1 MQTFSCKVLTPQGQ
15 IAEIKIKEN
24 DKLSCMKKLKK
35 HGMTPISI
43 EPSFN
48 IWNNKKSKKITATI
62 HSRKKKKSFLLK
74 TISDIEL
81 FNNVS
86 IEEIK
91 DFTED
96 LYALRKSGFSSKHSL
111 RTIMNKTEN
120 STFKECLK
128 DVINAVDSGKYLYKA
143 MKEHKDI
150 FPLVYINLI
159 KTGELTK
166 SLDAS
171 LKHAITYLEDEQK
184 IKRKVKN
191 ILIPNMLSFFGIL
204 AMLVLAILIIIPN
217 LQNILMSYG
226 TTIKLPRILTLLS
239 TIINVF
245 IKFWYIWIF
254 VIIGIGLWF
263 SKYINSENGRAKLDA
278 LKYNNKLLGKLLYLL
293 DFSRVIRSIFLNL
306 QNKMRI
312 EDALE
317 ISKNVTK
324 NTYMFSLIEKSIN
337 NVYIGKSWLD
347 VFSNEKLL
355 NPIILEL
362 LKKSEKTKDIQDFT
376 SALKYLDKD
385 IEKEIQKFL
394 KKLPEI
400 SYIIV
405 GLALLLFVV
414 TVLIPCM
421 QIYLSGL
428 LFI

>member
-1 MQTFSCKVLTPQGQ
+1 MQNFSCKVLTPQGQ
-15 IAEIKIKEN
+15 VAEIKVREN
-24 DKLSCMKKLKK
+24 DKISCMKKLKRN
-35 HGMTPISI
+35 GITPISI

-48 IWNNKKSKKITATI
+48 ILQNKKSKKITATI
-62 HSRKKKKSFLLK
+62 HSRKKKKSFLLR
-74 TISDIEL
+74 TINDIEL
-81 FNNVS
+81 FNKVS

-96 LYALRKSGFSSKHSL
+96 LYALRKSNFSTKHSL
-111 RTIMNKTEN
+111 LTIINKTEN
-120 STFKECLK
+120 PIFRECLK
-128 DVINAVDSGKYLYKA
+128 NVLSSVEGGKYLYKA

-166 SLDAS
+166 SLDES

-184 IKRKVKN
+184 IKKKVKN
-191 ILIPNMLSFFGIL
+191 ILLPNILSFFGIII
-204 AMLVLAILIIIPN
+204 MLILAILIVIPN

-226 TTIKLPRILTLLS
+226 TNIKMPRILS
-239 TIINVF
+239 IISSVINGV
-245 IKFWYIWIF
+245 IRFWYIWLLI
-254 VIIGIGLWF
+254 IIGFGIWF
-263 SKYINSENGRAKLDA
+263 VKYINSENGKIKIDSF
-278 LKYNNKLLGKLLYLL
+278 KYNNRLVGKLLYLL

-312 EDALE
+312 QDALE

-324 NTYMFSLIEKSIN
+324 NTYMFGLIEKSIN
-337 NVYIGKSWLD
+337 NVYVGKSWLD

-362 LKKSEKTKDIQDFT
+362 LKKSEKTNAIQDFT

-385 IEKEIQKFL
+385 IEKEINKVL

-400 SYIIV
+400 SYIFV

>member
-1 MQTFSCKVLTPQGQ
+1 MQNFSCKVLTPQGQ
-15 IAEIKIKEN
+15 VAEIKVKEN
-24 DKLSCMKKLKK
+24 DKISCMKKLKRN
-35 HGMTPISI
+35 GMTPISI

-48 IWNNKKSKKITATI
+48 ILKNKKSKKITATI

-74 TISDIEL
+74 TINDIEL
-81 FNNVS
+81 FNKVS

-96 LYALRKSGFSSKHSL
+96 LYTLRKSNFSTKHSL
-111 RTIMNKTEN
+111 RTIINKTEN
-120 STFKECLK
+120 TYFRECLI
-128 DVINAVDSGKYLYKA
+128 DVLNAVDSGKYLYKA
-143 MKEHKDI
+143 MKEHKDV
-150 FPLVYINLI
+150 FPHVYINLI

-166 SLDAS
+166 SIDES
-171 LKHAITYLEDEQK
+171 LKHSITYLEDEQK
-184 IKRKVKN
+184 IKKKVKN
-191 ILIPNMLSFFGIL
+191 ILLPNIVSFFGII
-204 AMLVLAILIIIPN
+204 AMLVLAILIVIPN

-226 TTIKLPRILTLLS
+226 SNIKMPKILT
-239 TIINVF
+239 IISQIIHIIV
-245 IKFWYIWIF
+245 KFWYIWLLIL
-254 VIIGIGLWF
+254 IGFGIWGTKF
-263 SKYINSENGRAKLDA
+263 INSEKGKNKIDSF
-278 LKYNNKLLGKLLYLL
+278 KYNNKLIGKLLYLL

-324 NTYMFSLIEKSIN
+324 NTYMFGLIEKSIN
-337 NVYIGKSWLD
+337 NVYVGKSWLD

-362 LKKSEKTKDIQDFT
+362 LKKSEKTKAIQDFT

-385 IEKEIQKFL
+385 IEKEINKVL

-400 SYIIV
+400 SYIFV

-414 TVLIPCM
+414 TVLVPCM

>member
-24 DKLSCMKKLKK
+24 DKLSCMKRLKK
-35 HGMTPISI
+35 NGMTPISI

-48 IWNNKKSKKITATI
+48 IWKNKKSRKITATI
-62 HSRKKKKSFLLK
+62 HSRKKKKSILLK
-74 TISDIEL
+74 TINDIEL
-81 FNNVS
+81 FNKVS

-96 LYALRKSGFSSKHSL
+96 LYALRKSGFSTKHSL

-120 STFKECLK
+120 ASFKECLK
-128 DVINAVDSGKYLYKA
+128 DVINAVDAGKYLYKA

-191 ILIPNMLSFFGIL
+191 ILIPNVLSFFGIIV
-204 AMLVLAILIIIPN
+204 MLVLTILIIIPN

-226 TTIKLPRILTLLS
+226 TSIKMPRILRLIS
-239 TIINVF
+239 AIINIF
-245 IKFWYIWIF
+245 IKLWYVWIL
-254 VIIGIGLWF
+254 IAIGLGVWF
-263 SKYINSENGRAKLDA
+263 SKYINSEKGKAKLDA
-278 LKYNNKLLGKLLYLL
+278 YKYNNKLLGKLLYLL

-324 NTYMFSLIEKSIN
+324 NTYMFGLIEKSIN
-337 NVYIGKSWLD
+337 NVYVGKSWLD

-385 IEKEIQKFL
+385 IEKEIQKVL

-400 SYIIV
+400 SYVIV
-405 GLALLLFVV
+405 GIALLLFVV

>member
-1 MQTFSCKVLTPQGQ
+1 MQNFSCKVLTPQGQ
-15 IAEIKIKEN
+15 VVEVKINEN
-24 DKLSCMKKLKK
+24 DKISCMKKLKRN
-35 HGMTPISI
+35 GMTPISI

-48 IWNNKKSKKITATI
+48 ILKNKKSKKITATI
-62 HSRKKKKSFLLK
+62 HSRKKKRTFLLK
-74 TISDIEL
+74 KLKDIEL
-81 FNNVS
+81 FNKVS

-96 LYALRKSGFSSKHSL
+96 LYALRKSNFSTKHSL
-111 RTIMNKTEN
+111 RTIINKTEN
-120 STFKECLK
+120 AYFKECLIS
-128 DVINAVDSGKYLYKA
+128 VLNAVDSGKYFYKA

-166 SLDAS
+166 SFDES

-191 ILIPNMLSFFGIL
+191 ILLPNVLSFFGIII
-204 AMLVLAILIIIPN
+204 MLILSILIVIPN

-226 TTIKLPRILTLLS
+226 TNIKMPKILAIIS
-239 TIINVF
+239 RIINILV
-245 IKFWYIWIF
+245 KFWYLWLLVLIGFGIWG
-254 VIIGIGLWF
+254 V
-263 SKYINSENGRAKLDA
+263 KYINSEKGKIKIDS
-278 LKYNNKLLGKLLYLL
+278 LKYNNKLIGKLLYLL

-324 NTYMFSLIEKSIN
+324 NTYMFGLIEKSIN
-337 NVYIGKSWLD
+337 NVYVGKSWLD
-347 VFSNEKLL
+347 VFSNEKIL

-362 LKKSEKTKDIQDFT
+362 LKRSEKTKAVQDFT

-385 IEKEIQKFL
+385 IEKEINKVL

-400 SYIIV
+400 SYIFV
-405 GLALLLFVV
+405 GMALLLFVV

>member
-81 FNNVS
+81 FNKVS

>member
-1 MQTFSCKVLTPQGQ
+1 MQTFSCKILTPQGQ

-81 FNNVS
+81 FNKVS

-226 TTIKLPRILTLLS
+226 TNIKMPKILVLITMIINGLIKL
-239 TIINVF
+239 
-245 IKFWYIWIF
+245 WYIWLLALIAL
-254 VIIGIGLWF
+254 GIWI
-263 SKYINSENGRAKLDA
+263 SKYFNSDSGKSKLDA
-278 LKYNNKLLGKLLYLL
+278 FKYNNKLLGKLLYLL

-324 NTYMFSLIEKSIN
+324 NTYMFGLIEKSIN
-337 NVYIGKSWLD
+337 NVYVGKSWLD
-347 VFSNEKLL
+347 VFSNERLL

-376 SALKYLDKD
+376 SALKYLDKE

-400 SYIIV
+400 SYVIV